1 MKEFKLVMRILVMF
15 ILAVIFFQWLYGI
28 FGVVVFTL
36 CNAIYYIN
44 EYTKKEE

>member
-1 MKEFKLVMRILVMF
+1 MF
-15 ILAVIFFQWLYGI
+15 ILAVVCFQWLYGI

-44 EYTKKEE
+44 EYIKEGG